1 MPYLK
6 SDPLAEKLRVLC
18 DTASVSELFVS
29 GADQNILHIPPR
41 QQVHAAV
48 GEFFHHVDS
57 VTDIFVPSHLLAN
70 IDAVYS
76 GMVKIENSDQE
87 PWIICFRTITLLVL
101 GIEISTQHSS
111 TTLLGDFAHTLLPSS
126 CALVTPRL
134 LTTPK
139 LINIQVL
146 ILLVIHNHGP
156 ALYSTRH

>member
-6 SDPLAEKLRVLC
+6 SDPLKEKLRVLC
-18 DTASVSELFVS
+18 DTASASEPFVS
-29 GADQNILHIPPR
+29 GTDQNILHIPPK

-48 GEFFHHVDS
+48 EKFFHHVDP
-57 VTDIFVPSHLLAN
+57 VTDIFVPSHLLTS

-76 GMVKIENSDQE
+76 GMPKIENSDQE

-111 TTLLGDFAHTLLPSS
+111 ATLLGDFAHTLLPSS
-126 CALVTPRL
+126 SALVTPRL
-134 LTTPK
+134 LTTPN

-146 ILLVIHNHGP
+146 ILLVIPNHGP
-156 ALYSTRH
+156 VLYLTHH